1 MDKPYPVPTP
11 TSQPF
16 WDALNEHRVSLQ
28 RCNECQ
34 TLIYYPRSN
43 CTTCLSNDLA
53 WEDLS
58 GEGTLYTY
66 TVSRRPTHPAFADE
80 VPQLILVVELDEGV
94 RLTSTLVNGE
104 ESDLKIGMRL
114 KPVFQDIPDHDVTM
128 LRYEPA

>member
-1 MDKPYPVPTP
+1 MEKPYPIPTP

-16 WDALNEHRVSLQ
+16 WDALRDHKLSLQ
-28 RCNECQ
+28 RCNECA

-43 CTTCLSNDLA
+43 CTSCLSDNLG
-53 WEDLS
+53 WEELS

-80 VPQLILVVELDEGV
+80 VPQLIIVVELDEGV
-94 RLTSTLVNGE
+94 RLTSTLANGGE
-104 ESDLKIGMRL
+104 ADLEIGMRL
-114 KPVFQDIPDHDVTM
+114 KPVFQDVPDHDVTM